1 MARSSAVEERSP
13 AVTDEL
19 EVPACPHHWII
30 ETPRGALSNGRCKAC
45 GEERQF
51 RNSATDHL
59 WEDESGSGYNAWRGS
74 RSSAPKASTTGDDDE
89 VAASSRGSVPAVMV

>member
-1 MARSSAVEERSP
+1 MARSPVVEERRPETAEESEAP
-13 AVTDEL
+13 T
-19 EVPACPHHWII
+19 CRHHWII

-59 WEDESGSGYNAWRGS
+59 WEDESGGGYNAWRGS
-74 RSSAPKASTTGDDDE
+74 RSSVRKTSAAGDDDE
-89 VAASSRGSVPAVMV
+89 VAAASHGSLAAVMV